1 MSGSIVLYWLNLA
14 DLACTLLT
22 LRLGIRELN
31 PLMTHIPV
39 LIVYKLFAVGL
50 LLVWLSRRQEKIARI
65 GLRICMLVY
74 TILNIYHFIC
84 LLWLAT
90 IL

>member
-1 MSGSIVLYWLNLA
+1 MCSAVLYALNLV
-14 DLACTLLT
+14 DLACTLLA
-22 LRLGIRELN
+22 LHLGVRELN
-31 PLMTHIPV
+31 PLMVSVPV

-50 LLVWLSRRQEKIARI
+50 LLAWLSRRREKIARA
-65 GLRICMLVY
+65 GLRICTLAY
-74 TILNIYHFIC
+74 TILDIYHGIC